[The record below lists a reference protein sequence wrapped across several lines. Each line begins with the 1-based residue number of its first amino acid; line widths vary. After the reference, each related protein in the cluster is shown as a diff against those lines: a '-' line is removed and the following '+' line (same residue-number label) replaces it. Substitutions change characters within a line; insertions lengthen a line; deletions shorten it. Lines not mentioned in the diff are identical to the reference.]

1 MAENW
6 RNREIGY
13 LDLIVGDSIAGEEE
27 SDFRRRRKSDRMIGC
42 ARSTRTLLRLFFFDL
57 MLWLPLTTKVILLT
71 SDLDRSSLQHL

>member
-42 ARSTRTLLRLFFFDL
+42 ARSTRTLLRLFFL
-57 MLWLPLTTKVILLT
+57 I
-71 SDLDRSSLQHL
+71 